1 MNSGKNL
8 IYTLI
13 INRWH
18 KNVALLFDEESR
30 LNASKDRINFVKGFL
45 GSYPNIFVNV
55 KQDDLSDFF
64 NIIQNYKDT
73 PKDNKKILKYAVNR
87 ANPKF
92 WEVFDWFNKEF
103 KEEDPINYGLFD
115 LNRYISHARNE

>member
-1 MNSGKNL
+1 MNSGENL

-18 KNVALLFDEESR
+18 DNVALLFDEESR
-30 LNASKDRINFVKGFL
+30 LNPTKDRINFVKGFI

-55 KQDDLSDFF
+55 KQNDLNEFF
-64 NIIQNYKDT
+64 DLLQNYKESDL
-73 PKDNKKILKYAVNR
+73 NNRKIFKFAVNR

-92 WEVFDWFNKEF
+92 WEVFDWFDNEF
-103 KEEDPINYGLFD
+103 KKQDPLNYGLFD
-115 LNRYISHARNE
+115 LNRYISTAINE